1 MASSSSMDWDKFIE
15 DGSETARTMR
25 ELSSR
30 LERQNADSR
39 TKRTRAAV
47 RDVKRLRSEAAR
59 DFALRDLGQSTSGAL
74 LVRETPPDNGDMR
87 LVLAEIRHDVLML
100 RRDVIRMRELMAT
113 KVEVESIKDDI
124 RLVADGFAQT
134 QQRLRDVA
142 GLLRRFVTE
151 K

>member
-1 MASSSSMDWDKFIE
+1 MDWDKFIE